1 VKRNEILLNIDK
13 NLLKTEDS
21 FIDKLGEEVKEKYED
36 PKIKYE
42 RNLKKVDLYVK
53 MAKLD
58 EKQKADA
65 FQKIGENVNKVVG
78 VYSKKEE
85 EYERILRLNKIEN
98 FDFNKLGV
106 GEKVL
111 TKQYFNELRNI
122 LKEKEI
128 IKKQEV

>member
-1 VKRNEILLNIDK
+1 MKRNEILLNIDK